1 MPKVTELKSA
11 SSVHR
16 YIPLTWLAVGLG
28 LAAIVGAAQAQP
40 SVSQETSTY
49 VGGNIGLLNN
59 YRLDCN
65 DGAAC
70 ERNGKLSGKVYIGHN
85 SEILGG
91 LGIEAMAFSV
101 GSAKGSLQRNG
112 VSEAGSIKQSGVG
125 ASVVLPWEMGDFGL
139 KARLGVGYVRGSVS
153 YASGGSQAR
162 WSFQPLLGLGGSYA
176 LSKQMTLNLDWD
188 AFSAIYGSGTSRMGM
203 LSAGISFKF

>member
-1 MPKVTELKSA
+1 MPKVTELKPA
-11 SSVHR
+11 PSVNR
-16 YIPLTWLAVGLG
+16 LTPLAWLAVGL
-28 LAAIVGAAQAQP
+28 AANCGAAQAQP
-40 SVSQETSTY
+40 SVSRESSTY

-70 ERNGKLSGKVYIGHN
+70 ERNGKLSGKVYIGH
-85 SEILGG
+85 SGEILGG
-91 LGIEAMAFSV
+91 LGLEAMAFSI
-101 GSAKGSLQRNG
+101 GSAKGSLQRGSVN
-112 VSEAGSIKQSGVG
+112 EAASIKLSGVG
-125 ASVVLPWEMGDFGL
+125 ASVVLPWEMGDFGI

-153 YASGGSQAR
+153 YAAGGTQAR

-188 AFSAIYGSGTSRMGM
+188 ALSASYGSGTSRMGM
-203 LSAGISFKF
+203 LSAGISVKF